1 MNHNSLL
8 KTFFQRSIIWLHTII
23 IPLYNCYDITFCI
36 WSLHFVYGKNKLS
49 KQTNK
54 QTNKTVI
61 RLAKRSFKTQLKNTF
76 YLIKLKF
83 SEAFGGKIIF
93 WTEVLRYNHYENFA
107 KKANFTLWEILY
119 FPFDIITH
127 WFLPNIPFLQP
138 LKIFSGLSRG
148 HKREH

>member
-1 MNHNSLL
+1 MVFALCL
-8 KTFFQRSIIWLHTII
+8 REKQT
-23 IPLYNCYDITFCI
+23 
-36 WSLHFVYGKNKLS
+36 

-93 WTEVLRYNHYENFA
+93 
-107 KKANFTLWEILY
+107 
-119 FPFDIITH
+119 
-127 WFLPNIPFLQP
+127 
-138 LKIFSGLSRG
+138 
-148 HKREH
+148 